1 MCIHRPRF
9 FIYIAYTTIL
19 TRSLYSSPDDL
30 HLYNLKPTPPT
41 CTWSVPVY
49 SLARSFGSVLPKC
62 PQFPVLLN
70 RRSRTSSSSRSGGS

>member
-30 HLYNLKPTPPT
+30 HLYNLKPTPTMHMECARLLIRSLVRIGSSQVPT
-41 CTWSVPVY
+41 I
-49 SLARSFGSVLPKC
+49 
-62 PQFPVLLN
+62 
-70 RRSRTSSSSRSGGS
+70 SRAIEQKEPYQQQQQEWW